1 MKNVNYT
8 PEMTAKIVD
17 DYQAGVSVE
26 QIADAIDK
34 SVRSVRSKLARNLR
48 AFRSQVVI
56 SKKRNS
62 KKDRKDEKKIIAN
75 QGD

>member
-1 MKNVNYT
+1 M
-8 PEMTAKIVD
+8 I
-17 DYQAGVSVE
+17 SSR
-26 QIADAIDK
+26 I
-34 SVRSVRSKLARNLR
+34 SKRNKPRNPIARNLG

-62 KKDRKDEKKIIAN
+62 KKERKHEKKIIAN

>member
-1 MKNVNYT
+1 MISSRISKNNRRN
-8 PEMTAKIVD
+8 PI
-17 DYQAGVSVE
+17 
-26 QIADAIDK
+26 
-34 SVRSVRSKLARNLR
+34 ARNLR

>member
-1 MKNVNYT
+1 MISSRILKNNRRN
-8 PEMTAKIVD
+8 PI
-17 DYQAGVSVE
+17 
-26 QIADAIDK
+26 
-34 SVRSVRSKLARNLR
+34 ARNLR

-62 KKDRKDEKKIIAN
+62 KKERKHEKKIIAN

>member
-1 MKNVNYT
+1 MISSRISNRNKPRN
-8 PEMTAKIVD
+8 PI
-17 DYQAGVSVE
+17 
-26 QIADAIDK
+26 
-34 SVRSVRSKLARNLR
+34 ARNLG

-62 KKDRKDEKKIIAN
+62 KKERKHEKKIIAN

>member
-1 MKNVNYT
+1 MNLFRT
-8 PEMTAKIVD
+8 
-17 DYQAGVSVE
+17 
-26 QIADAIDK
+26 
-34 SVRSVRSKLARNLR
+34 SKLNRRNPIARNLR